1 MTTRL
6 ELRTMLRER
15 LEDTAT
21 TPLWDN
27 VSLNDAL
34 WNSLVRYGVR
44 FPLERSIPVPIP
56 AGATSILVSAMMPRQ
71 RVLRVLDA
79 DGNAVP
85 EATDLEPGSSGGAQ
99 NWRWWNGTIL
109 LGQVSGS
116 AQSWTV
122 EYRGTR
128 LLPADDTS
136 TVDVETGDEPI
147 VVAMA
152 AEVLLRRKAIEDM
165 KRGLNSRPAQAC
177 AEVAMDEAQGMI
189 RARRRTV
196 RSGVLTV
203 VQ

>member
-15 LEDTAT
+15 LEDTAG
-21 TPLWDN
+21 TPLWDD
-27 VSLNDAL
+27 VTLNDSL

-44 FPLERSIPVPIP
+44 FPLERSISVPIP
-56 AGATSILVSAMMPRQ
+56 AGATSVLVSAMMPRQ
-71 RVLRVLDA
+71 RVLRVLDS

-85 EATDLEPGSSGGAQ
+85 EATDLDPGSSGGAQ
-99 NWRWWNGTIL
+99 SWRWWNGTIL

-152 AEVLLRRKAIEDM
+152 AETLLRRRAVEDM

-177 AEVAMDEAQGMI
+177 AEAAMDEAQGMI
-189 RARRRTV
+189 RARRRTI

>member
-1 MTTRL
+1 
-6 ELRTMLRER
+6 MLRER

-21 TPLWDN
+21 TPLWAD
-27 VSLNDAL
+27 VTLNDSL
-34 WNSLVRYGVR
+34 WNSLVRYGIR
-44 FPLERSIPVPIP
+44 FPLERSVTVPIP

-71 RVLRVLDA
+71 RVLRVLDSA
-79 DGNAVP
+79 GNAVP
-85 EATDLEPGSSGGAQ
+85 EAVDLDPRTSGGAQ
-99 NWRWWNGTIL
+99 SWRWWNGEIL

-116 AQSWTV
+116 AQNWTV

-128 LLPADDTS
+128 LMPADDTS
-136 TVDVETGDEPI
+136 TVDVETGDEAI

-152 AEVLLRRKAIEDM
+152 AEVLLRRRAVEDM

-177 AEVAMDEAQGMI
+177 AEAAMDEAQGMI